1 MDLIQYPKRPRF
13 FALRFCRLITKVC
26 LANQIGPS
34 AFTLLTIIVHTE
46 DAAGY
51 RHAIT
56 FFNGQ
61 LAPLIGASSVDTL
74 VRARRKAVEAGW
86 LHYEEGGKGVA
97 GRYWVVIP
105 TRYEHVDDA
114 PTCEMDGEYTGDLLP
129 RKSEDK
135 PKGSRREA
143 EGKPRANAVDID
155 SVLIEDFPVPIPA
168 PTEPDGTNPV
178 AILANEFAHA
188 YKGSHMPSNNSRHV
202 REQFDEWIQG
212 GTVSLEVL
220 SAAVRKRRD
229 HTEPVFEFRKR
240 FIHSGNSKPSVAE
253 EALGNAAEFLRRRGS
268 L

>member
-143 EGKPRANAVDID
+143 ESKRGRYRFCPYRGFPCTYSCSYRTGRHKPGCDPGKRIRAR
-155 SVLIEDFPVPIPA
+155 LQ
-168 PTEPDGTNPV
+168 G
-178 AILANEFAHA
+178 LAHA
-188 YKGSHMPSNNSRHV
+188 I
-202 REQFDEWIQG
+202 E
-212 GTVSLEVL
+212 
-220 SAAVRKRRD
+220 
-229 HTEPVFEFRKR
+229 
-240 FIHSGNSKPSVAE
+240 
-253 EALGNAAEFLRRRGS
+253 
-268 L
+268 